1 MSLIVS
7 CQNLSHSFGGRTL
20 FEGISFGVN
29 EKDKIGLIGPN
40 GVGKSTLLKIMLKKV
55 KPDKGEVIHRT
66 GVSFGYLEQQP
77 EFDNSKSWMENVLAV
92 TDDYAH
98 AFEWLSKLNLSD
110 IDGDRKFSEFSG
122 GMQKRMALARELAKN
137 PDFLFLDEPTNHLDV
152 DSIIWLEDFLAEQNI
167 SFLMITHDRL
177 FLERTCTQ
185 ILDLD
190 KKNPNFLL
198 NSKTDFATHLENK
211 MMLFEQQKSTLEKK
225 KNTLTRETEWLR
237 RGAQARQTK
246 QKARQQSHAVL
257 SDEVKD
263 LKAKVNI
270 KDIEFDFG
278 EQKGPKKL
286 VEFSHVDFSYG
297 EQKIW
302 QDFNYI
308 VSSKTRL
315 GILGLNGSG
324 KSTLLKMIAGE
335 LVPNKGHIK
344 FAENIKISYFEQ
356 TKDTIKGQVSVL
368 KNICPQGDY
377 VNFQGEYIFAK
388 SYLERF
394 GFAYEQMDLIAEKLS
409 GGEKSRLRLAQLML
423 TEAQVLLLDEPT
435 NDLDLETL
443 MALEQ
448 SLDSFPGAVILVSHD
463 RYFMDR
469 VSNQILSI
477 NNQKYEFFGNY
488 FQWENWFTSQ
498 TEKEK
503 LGQKN
508 AESTS
513 FVQENQTTVEDQ
525 TKKSPKK
532 KGLSYKEEIE
542 FQKME
547 EVIHQKEDELSSLQK
562 EVTSSE
568 VQSNSQKVFEIY
580 KKIETLQAEVE
591 SLYNRWSHLETKRSE

>member
-1 MSLIVS
+1 MSLLVS
-7 CQNLSHSFGGRTL
+7 CQSLSHSFGGRTL
-20 FEGISFGVN
+20 FENISFGVS

-40 GVGKSTLLKIMLKKV
+40 GVGKSTLLKIMLKKI
-55 KPDKGEVIHRT
+55 KPDKGDVIHRT
-66 GVSFGYLEQQP
+66 GIRFGYLEQQP
-77 EFDNSKSWMENVLAV
+77 EFDNSKSWMENILAV

-98 AFEWLSKLNLSD
+98 AFEWISKLNLSEV
-110 IDGDRKFSEFSG
+110 DGDRKFSEFSG

-152 DSIIWLEDFLAEQNI
+152 DSIIWLEDFLSEQNL

-190 KKNPNFLL
+190 KKNPNYLL

-211 MMLFEQQKSTLEKK
+211 IMLFEQQKSTLEKK

-246 QKARQQSHAVL
+246 QKARQQGHAVL

-297 EQKIW
+297 DHKIW
-302 QDFNYI
+302 TDFNFI
-308 VSSKTRL
+308 ISNKTRL
-315 GILGLNGSG
+315 GILGVNGSG
-324 KSTLLKMIAGE
+324 KSTLLKLITGE
-335 LVPNKGHIK
+335 LQPDKGQVKIT
-344 FAENIKISYFEQ
+344 ENIKISYFEQ
-356 TKDTIKGQVSVL
+356 SKDTIKPQVSLL

-377 VNFQGEYIFAK
+377 VNFQGEFIYAK

-394 GFAYEQMDLIAEKLS
+394 GFAYEQMDLVAEKLS

-443 MALEQ
+443 MSLEQ
-448 SLDSFPGAVILVSHD
+448 SLESFPGAVILVSHD

-469 VSNQILSI
+469 VSSQILSI
-477 NNQKYEFFGNY
+477 NKQKYEFFSDY
-488 FQWENWFTSQ
+488 FQWESWYSRQVLAN
-498 TEKEK
+498 ENNPEP
-503 LGQKN
+503 N
-508 AESTS
+508 ALPAADMDS
-513 FVQENQTTVEDQ
+513 
-525 TKKSPKK
+525 KKAAKK
-532 KGLSYKEEIE
+532 KGLGYKEEIE
-542 FQKME
+542 FQNME
-547 EVIHQKEDELSSLQK
+547 TTIHEKESQLHKLQNQVSLPEVQSDSQKVLEIYKNIESLQK
-562 EVTSSE
+562 
-568 VQSNSQKVFEIY
+568 Q
-580 KKIETLQAEVE
+580 VE
-591 SLYNRWSHLETKRSE
+591 QLYERWSHLETKRNQ

>member
-20 FEGISFGVN
+20 FENISFGIN

-40 GVGKSTLLKIMLKKV
+40 GVGKSTLLKIMLKKI
-55 KPDKGEVIHRT
+55 KPDKGDVIHRT

-92 TDDYAH
+92 TEDYAH

-177 FLERTCTQ
+177 FLERTCSQ

-246 QKARQQSHAVL
+246 QKARQQSHGIL
-257 SDEVKD
+257 SEEVKD

-302 QDFNYI
+302 HDFNYI

-394 GFAYEQMDLIAEKLS
+394 GFAYEQMDLVAEKLS

-477 NNQKYEFFGNY
+477 NNQKYEFFSNY
-488 FQWENWFTSQ
+488 FQWENWFVAQS
-498 TEKEK
+498 EKEK
-503 LGQKN
+503 AG
-508 AESTS
+508 
-513 FVQENQTTVEDQ
+513 
-525 TKKSPKK
+525 KKSTDTTIFSEASQSVIDDGGKKITKK

-547 EVIHQKEDELSSLQK
+547 EVIHQKESELSSLQQ
-562 EVTSSE
+562 EVTSPE
-568 VQSNSQKVFEIY
+568 VQSHSQKVLEIY
-580 KKIETLQAEVE
+580 KKIEILQDEVE
-591 SLYNRWSHLETKRSE
+591 SLYERWSHLETKRSD

>member
-1 MSLIVS
+1 MSLLVS

-20 FEGISFGVN
+20 FENISFGVS

-40 GVGKSTLLKIMLKKV
+40 GVGKSTLLKIMLKKI
-55 KPDKGEVIHRT
+55 KPDKGDVIHRT
-66 GVSFGYLEQQP
+66 GISFGYLEQQP
-77 EFDNSKSWMENVLAV
+77 EFDNSKSWMENILAV

-98 AFEWLSKLNLSD
+98 AFEWISKLNLSEV
-110 IDGDRKFSEFSG
+110 DGDRKFSEFSG

-152 DSIIWLEDFLAEQNI
+152 DSIIWLEDFLSEQNL
-167 SFLMITHDRL
+167 SFMMITHDRL

-190 KKNPNFLL
+190 KKNPNYLL

-211 MMLFEQQKSTLEKK
+211 IMLFEQQKSTLEKK

-246 QKARQQSHAVL
+246 QKARQQGHAVL

-286 VEFSHVDFSYG
+286 VDFSHVDFSYG
-297 EQKIW
+297 DHKIW
-302 QDFNYI
+302 SDFNFI
-308 VSSKTRL
+308 VSNKTRL
-315 GILGLNGSG
+315 GILGVNGSG
-324 KSTLLKMIAGE
+324 KSTLLKLITGE
-335 LVPNKGHIK
+335 LQPDKGQIK
-344 FAENIKISYFEQ
+344 IAENIKISYFEQ
-356 TKDTIKGQVSVL
+356 SKDTIKSQVSVL

-377 VNFQGEYIFAK
+377 VNFQGEFIYAK

-443 MALEQ
+443 MSLEQ
-448 SLDSFPGAVILVSHD
+448 SLESFPGAVILVSHD

-469 VSNQILSI
+469 VSSQILSI
-477 NNQKYEFFGNY
+477 NKQKYEFFSDY
-488 FQWENWFTSQ
+488 FQWESWYSKQVFVNESNP
-498 TEKEK
+498 EPSPEPSVD
-503 LGQKN
+503 LDAQK
-508 AESTS
+508 SS
-513 FVQENQTTVEDQ
+513 
-525 TKKSPKK
+525 KK
-532 KGLSYKEEIE
+532 KGLGYKEEIE

-547 EVIHQKEDELSSLQK
+547 TTIHEKESQLQNLQSQVSMPEVQSDSQKVFELYKSIESLQK
-562 EVTSSE
+562 EVE
-568 VQSNSQKVFEIY
+568 Q
-580 KKIETLQAEVE
+580 
-591 SLYNRWSHLETKRSE
+591 LYERWSQLETKRNQ

>member
-1 MSLIVS
+1 MSLLVS
-7 CQNLSHSFGGRTL
+7 CQNLSHAFGGRTL
-20 FEGISFGVN
+20 FENISFGIN

-40 GVGKSTLLKIMLKKV
+40 GVGKSTLLKIILKRI
-55 KPDKGEVIHRT
+55 KPDKGEIVHKT
-66 GVSFGYLEQQP
+66 GISFGYLEQQP
-77 EFDNSKSWMENVLAV
+77 EFDNNKSWMENILAV

-98 AFEWLSKLNLSD
+98 AFEWISKLSLSEV
-110 IDGDRKFSEFSG
+110 DGDRKFSEFSG

-152 DSIIWLEDFLAEQNI
+152 DSILWLEDFLTEQNL

-190 KKNPNFLL
+190 KKNPNYLL

-211 MMLFEQQKSTLEKK
+211 IMLFEQQKSTLEKK

-246 QKARQQSHAVL
+246 QKARIMGHGVL
-257 SDEVKD
+257 ASEVKD
-263 LKAKVNI
+263 LKNKVNI

-297 EQKIW
+297 EQSIW
-302 QDFNYI
+302 KDFNYI

-315 GILGLNGSG
+315 GIMGKNGSG
-324 KSTLLKMIAGE
+324 KSTLLKLMTNQLNPDRG
-335 LVPNKGHIK
+335 VIK
-344 FAENIKISYFEQ
+344 CAENIKISYFEQ
-356 TKDTIKGQVSVL
+356 SKDTIKADVSVL

-377 VNFQGEYIFAK
+377 INFQGEFIFAK

-394 GFAYEQMDLIAEKLS
+394 GFSYDQMDLVADKMS

-423 TEAQVLLLDEPT
+423 TEAQLLLLDEPT
-435 NDLDLETL
+435 NDLDLESL

-448 SLDSFPGAVILVSHD
+448 SLDSFPGGIVLVSHD

-469 VSNQILSI
+469 VCNQILSI
-477 NNQKYEFFGNY
+477 EDQDYQLFSNY
-488 FQWENWFTSQ
+488 FQWEAWYNEYRENIGKNNKSDMLAGNTLTAS
-498 TEKEK
+498 TEKPS
-503 LGQKN
+503 
-508 AESTS
+508 A
-513 FVQENQTTVEDQ
+513 
-525 TKKSPKK
+525 KK

-542 FQKME
+542 FGKME
-547 EVIHQKEDELSSLQK
+547 ASIQTKEAELSHLQTEISK
-562 EVTSSE
+562 PD
-568 VQSNSQKVFEIY
+568 VQSDSQKINEYYSNIGKLEKEIE
-580 KKIETLQAEVE
+580 K
-591 SLYNRWSHLETKRSE
+591 LYSRWSELESKKS

>member
-1 MSLIVS
+1 MSLLVS
-7 CQNLSHSFGGRTL
+7 CQNLSHAFGGRTL
-20 FEGISFGVN
+20 FENISFGIN

-40 GVGKSTLLKIMLKKV
+40 GVGKSTLLKIILKRI
-55 KPDKGEVIHRT
+55 KPDKGEIVHKT
-66 GVSFGYLEQQP
+66 GISFGYLEQQP
-77 EFDNSKSWMENVLAV
+77 EFDNNKSWMENILAV

-98 AFEWLSKLNLSD
+98 AFEWISKLNLSEV
-110 IDGDRKFSEFSG
+110 DGDRKFSEFSG

-152 DSIIWLEDFLAEQNI
+152 DSILWLEDFLTEQNL

-190 KKNPNFLL
+190 KKNPNYLL

-211 MMLFEQQKSTLEKK
+211 IMLFEQQKSTLEKK

-246 QKARQQSHAVL
+246 QKARIMGHGVL
-257 SDEVKD
+257 ADEVKD
-263 LKAKVNI
+263 LKNKVNI

-297 EQKIW
+297 EQSIW
-302 QDFNYI
+302 KDFNYI

-315 GILGLNGSG
+315 GIMGKNGSG
-324 KSTLLKMIAGE
+324 KSTLLKLMTKQLNPDSG
-335 LVPNKGHIK
+335 VIK
-344 FAENIKISYFEQ
+344 CAENIKISYFEQ
-356 TKDTIKGQVSVL
+356 SKDTIKADVSVL

-377 VNFQGEYIFAK
+377 INFQGEFIFAK

-394 GFAYEQMDLIAEKLS
+394 GFSYDQMDLVADKMS

-423 TEAQVLLLDEPT
+423 TEAQLLLLDEPT
-435 NDLDLETL
+435 NDLDLESL

-448 SLDSFPGAVILVSHD
+448 SLDSFPGGIVLVSHD

-469 VSNQILSI
+469 VCNQILSI
-477 NNQKYEFFGNY
+477 EDQNYQLFSNY
-488 FQWENWFTSQ
+488 FQWEAWYNEYRENLGKNNKSEVLAGNTVITSS
-498 TEKEK
+498 EKPS
-503 LGQKN
+503 
-508 AESTS
+508 A
-513 FVQENQTTVEDQ
+513 
-525 TKKSPKK
+525 KK

-542 FQKME
+542 FGKME
-547 EVIHQKEDELSSLQK
+547 AVIQSKEAELSHLQTEINK
-562 EVTSSE
+562 PE
-568 VQSNSQKVFEIY
+568 VQSDSHKINEYYSNIGNLEKEI
-580 KKIETLQAEVE
+580 ER
-591 SLYNRWSHLETKRSE
+591 LYSRWSELESKKN

>member
-1 MSLIVS
+1 MSLLVS
-7 CQNLSHSFGGRTL
+7 CQSLSHSFGGRTL
-20 FEGISFGVN
+20 FENISFGVS

-40 GVGKSTLLKIMLKKV
+40 GVGKSTLLKIMLKKI
-55 KPDKGEVIHRT
+55 KPDKGDVIHRT
-66 GVSFGYLEQQP
+66 GIRFGYLEQQP
-77 EFDNSKSWMENVLAV
+77 EFDNSKSWMENILAV

-98 AFEWLSKLNLSD
+98 AFEWISKLSLSEV
-110 IDGDRKFSEFSG
+110 DGDRKFSEFSG

-152 DSIIWLEDFLAEQNI
+152 DSIIWLEDFLSEQNL

-190 KKNPNFLL
+190 KKNPNYLL

-211 MMLFEQQKSTLEKK
+211 IMLFEQQKSTLEKK

-246 QKARQQSHAVL
+246 QKARQQGHAVL

-297 EQKIW
+297 DHKIW
-302 QDFNYI
+302 TDFNFI
-308 VSSKTRL
+308 ISNKTRL
-315 GILGLNGSG
+315 GILGVNGSG
-324 KSTLLKMIAGE
+324 KSTLLKLITGE
-335 LVPNKGHIK
+335 LQPDKGQVKIT
-344 FAENIKISYFEQ
+344 ENIKISYFEQ
-356 TKDTIKGQVSVL
+356 SKDTIKPQVSLL

-377 VNFQGEYIFAK
+377 VNFQGEFIYAK

-394 GFAYEQMDLIAEKLS
+394 GFAYEQMDLVAEKLS

-443 MALEQ
+443 MSLEQ
-448 SLDSFPGAVILVSHD
+448 SLESFPGAVILVSHD

-469 VSNQILSI
+469 VSSQILSI
-477 NNQKYEFFGNY
+477 NKQKYEFFSDY
-488 FQWENWFTSQ
+488 FQWESWYSRQQFSN
-498 TEKEK
+498 E
-503 LGQKN
+503 N
-508 AESTS
+508 IPESIS
-513 FVQENQTTVEDQ
+513 EVISDLDS
-525 TKKSPKK
+525 KKTNKK
-532 KGLSYKEEIE
+532 KGLGYKEEIE

-547 EVIHQKEDELSSLQK
+547 TTIHEKESQLNFFQSQASQSEVQSDSQKILEIYKNIESLQK
-562 EVTSSE
+562 EVE
-568 VQSNSQKVFEIY
+568 Q
-580 KKIETLQAEVE
+580 
-591 SLYNRWSHLETKRSE
+591 LYERWSQLETKRNQ

>member
-1 MSLIVS
+1 MSLLVS
-7 CQNLSHSFGGRTL
+7 CQNLSHAFGGRTL
-20 FEGISFGVN
+20 FENISFGIN

-40 GVGKSTLLKIMLKKV
+40 GVGKSTLLKIILKRI
-55 KPDKGEVIHRT
+55 KPDKGEIVHKT
-66 GVSFGYLEQQP
+66 GISFGYLEQQP
-77 EFDNSKSWMENVLAV
+77 EFDNNKSWMENILAV

-98 AFEWLSKLNLSD
+98 AFEWISKLSLSEV
-110 IDGDRKFSEFSG
+110 DGDRKFSEFSG

-152 DSIIWLEDFLAEQNI
+152 DSILWLEDFLTEQNL

-190 KKNPNFLL
+190 KKNPNYLL

-211 MMLFEQQKSTLEKK
+211 IMLFEQQKSTLEKK
-225 KNTLTRETEWLR
+225 KNTLTRETDWLR

-246 QKARQQSHAVL
+246 QKARIMGHGVL
-257 SDEVKD
+257 ADEVKD
-263 LKAKVNI
+263 LKNKVNI

-297 EQKIW
+297 EQSIW
-302 QDFNYI
+302 KDFNYI

-315 GILGLNGSG
+315 GIMGKNGSG
-324 KSTLLKMIAGE
+324 KSTLLKLMTKQLNPDSG
-335 LVPNKGHIK
+335 VIK
-344 FAENIKISYFEQ
+344 CAENIKISYFEQ
-356 TKDTIKGQVSVL
+356 SKDTIKADVSVL

-377 VNFQGEYIFAK
+377 INFQGEFIFAK

-394 GFAYEQMDLIAEKLS
+394 GFSYDQMDLVADKMS

-423 TEAQVLLLDEPT
+423 TEAQLLLLDEPT
-435 NDLDLETL
+435 NDLDLESL

-448 SLDSFPGAVILVSHD
+448 SLDSFPGGIVLVSHD

-469 VSNQILSI
+469 VCNQILSI
-477 NNQKYEFFGNY
+477 EDQNYQLFSNY
-488 FQWENWFTSQ
+488 FQWEAWYNEYRENLGKNNKSEVLAGNTVTTSS
-498 TEKEK
+498 EKPS
-503 LGQKN
+503 
-508 AESTS
+508 A
-513 FVQENQTTVEDQ
+513 
-525 TKKSPKK
+525 KK

-542 FQKME
+542 FGKME
-547 EVIHQKEDELSSLQK
+547 AVIQSKEAELSHLQTEINK
-562 EVTSSE
+562 PE
-568 VQSNSQKVFEIY
+568 VQSDSHKINEYYSNIGNLEKEIE
-580 KKIETLQAEVE
+580 K
-591 SLYNRWSHLETKRSE
+591 LYSRWSELESKKN

>member
-1 MSLIVS
+1 MSLLVS

-20 FEGISFGVN
+20 FENISFGIN
-29 EKDKIGLIGPN
+29 ENDKIGLIGPN
-40 GVGKSTLLKIMLKKV
+40 GVGKSTLLKIILKRI
-55 KPDKGEVIHRT
+55 KPDKGEIVHKT
-66 GVSFGYLEQQP
+66 GISFGFLEQQP
-77 EFDNSKSWMENVLAV
+77 EFDESKSWLDNILQV

-98 AFEWLSKLNLSD
+98 AFEWIAKLSLSD
-110 IDGDRKFSEFSG
+110 VDPERKFSEFSG

-152 DSIIWLEDFLAEQNI
+152 DSILWLEDFLTEQNL

-190 KKNPNFLL
+190 KKNPNYLL

-211 MMLFEQQKSTLEKK
+211 IMLFEQQKSTLEKK

-246 QKARQQSHAVL
+246 QKARILSHEVL
-257 SDEVKD
+257 SDEVKG

-270 KDIEFDFG
+270 KDINFDFG

-286 VEFSHVDFSYG
+286 VEFSHVYFSYG

-302 QDFNYI
+302 NDFNFLI
-308 VSSKTRL
+308 SSKSRL
-315 GILGLNGSG
+315 GIMGKNGSG
-324 KSTLLKMIAGE
+324 KSTLLKMIMKE
-335 LVPNKGHIK
+335 LVPDSGKLNI
-344 FAENIKISYFEQ
+344 AENINISYFEQ
-356 TKDTIKGQVSVL
+356 SKDTIKHDISLL

-377 VNFQGEYIFAK
+377 VHYQGEYIFAK

-394 GFAYEQMDLIAEKLS
+394 GFSYEQMDLVAEKLS

-423 TEAQVLLLDEPT
+423 TEAQLLLLDEPT
-435 NDLDLETL
+435 NDLDLESL

-448 SLDSFPGAVILVSHD
+448 SLDSFPGGIVLVSHD

-469 VSNQILSI
+469 VCNQILSI
-477 NNQKYEFFGNY
+477 EDQKYELFSNY
-488 FQWENWFTSQ
+488 FQWENWYLQNKQLANKEQRSLESPEKMEVTENAKSSQ
-498 TEKEK
+498 KK
-503 LGQKN
+503 
-508 AESTS
+508 AEL
-513 FVQENQTTVEDQ
+513 
-525 TKKSPKK
+525 K

-542 FQKME
+542 FKKME
-547 EVIHQKEDELSSLQK
+547 SVIQSKEMELQK
-562 EVTSSE
+562 TQKLINDPET
-568 VQSNSQKVFEIY
+568 QADSQKINEYYSKIGILEKEI
-580 KKIETLQAEVE
+580 E
-591 SLYNRWSHLETKRSE
+591 SLYHRWSELESKSVV

>member
-1 MSLIVS
+1 MSLLVS
-7 CQNLSHSFGGRTL
+7 CQSLSHSFGGRTL
-20 FEGISFGVN
+20 FENISFGVS

-40 GVGKSTLLKIMLKKV
+40 GVGKSTLLKIMLKKI
-55 KPDKGEVIHRT
+55 KPDKGDVIHRT
-66 GVSFGYLEQQP
+66 GIRFGYLEQQP
-77 EFDNSKSWMENVLAV
+77 EFDNSKSWMENILAV

-98 AFEWLSKLNLSD
+98 AFEWISKLNLSEV
-110 IDGDRKFSEFSG
+110 DGDRKFSEFSG

-152 DSIIWLEDFLAEQNI
+152 DSIIWLEDFLSEQNL

-190 KKNPNFLL
+190 KKNPNYLL

-211 MMLFEQQKSTLEKK
+211 IMLFEQQKSTLEKK

-246 QKARQQSHAVL
+246 QKARQQGHAVL

-297 EQKIW
+297 DHKIW
-302 QDFNYI
+302 TDFNFI
-308 VSSKTRL
+308 ISNKTRL
-315 GILGLNGSG
+315 GILGVNGSG
-324 KSTLLKMIAGE
+324 KSTLLKLITGE
-335 LVPNKGHIK
+335 LQPDKGQVKIT
-344 FAENIKISYFEQ
+344 ENIKISYFEQ
-356 TKDTIKGQVSVL
+356 SKDTIKPQVSLL

-377 VNFQGEYIFAK
+377 VNFQGEFIYAK

-394 GFAYEQMDLIAEKLS
+394 GFAYEQMDLVAEKLS

-423 TEAQVLLLDEPT
+423 IEAQVLLLDEPT

-443 MALEQ
+443 MSLEQ
-448 SLDSFPGAVILVSHD
+448 SLESFPGAVILVSHD

-469 VSNQILSI
+469 VSSQILSI
-477 NNQKYEFFGNY
+477 NKQKYEFFSDY
-488 FQWENWFTSQ
+488 FQWESWYSRQVLAN
-498 TEKEK
+498 
-503 LGQKN
+503 
-508 AESTS
+508 ESIP
-513 FVQENQTTVEDQ
+513 EPNTVSTADMDS
-525 TKKSPKK
+525 KKAAKK
-532 KGLSYKEEIE
+532 KGLGYKEEIE
-542 FQKME
+542 FQNME
-547 EVIHQKEDELSSLQK
+547 TTIHEKESQLHNLQNQVSMPEVQSDSQKVLEIYKNIESLQK
-562 EVTSSE
+562 
-568 VQSNSQKVFEIY
+568 Q
-580 KKIETLQAEVE
+580 VE
-591 SLYNRWSHLETKRSE
+591 QLYERWSHLETKRNQ